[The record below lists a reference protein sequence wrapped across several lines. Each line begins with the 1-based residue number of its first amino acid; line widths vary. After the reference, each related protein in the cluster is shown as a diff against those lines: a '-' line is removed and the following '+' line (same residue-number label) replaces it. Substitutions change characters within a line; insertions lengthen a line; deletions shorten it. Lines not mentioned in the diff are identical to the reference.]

1 MQLTGMC
8 SIIDINL
15 ASYDYISSPQI
26 NITIQL
32 ALKLNRP
39 ILIEGPAGT
48 GKTSIASS
56 LAQALNWQLYRIQC
70 FEGITVESVI
80 GEFDYR
86 KQLLHIELERQK
98 SHNLMNPINLE
109 DIFSRDFYIERPL
122 FLSFISNEPNVLLID
137 EIDKSDEEF
146 EAFLLEALG
155 ERQIS
160 IPELGTFKA
169 ENDDQLVIL
178 TSNSSR
184 DLSEPLRRRCLYLY
198 IDFPDRE
205 REKKIVSI
213 HTKLPLDNPLIEG
226 VTKIVHYLR
235 AQNLR
240 KVPSIA
246 ETIDWAKALIALG
259 IEQIDEKT
267 LEDTFPVLL
276 KYQEDLQLL
285 ESKHKEIVR
294 QSTV

>member
-1 MQLTGMC
+1 MD
-8 SIIDINL
+8 IDL
-15 ASYDYISSPQI
+15 ASYDYISSSQI
-26 NITIQL
+26 DITINL

-56 LAQALNWQLYRIQC
+56 LARSLDWQLYRIQC

-98 SHNLMNPINLE
+98 SHNSPNSLNLE

-122 FLSFISNEPNVLLID
+122 FLSFIANNPNVLLID

-198 IDFPDRE
+198 IDFPSRE
-205 REKKIVSI
+205 REKEILGV
-213 HTKLPLDNPLIEG
+213 HTKLPLDSPLIEG
-226 VTKIVHYLR
+226 VSKIVQYLR
-235 AQNLR
+235 TQNLR

-246 ETIDWAKALIALG
+246 ESIDWANSLISLG
-259 IEQIDEKT
+259 IEHIDEKSLKET
-267 LEDTFPVLL
+267 LPVLL
-276 KYQEDLQLL
+276 KYQEDLLL
-285 ESKHKEIVR
+285 LQSKHKEIIR
-294 QSTV
+294 QGSM

>member
-1 MQLTGMC
+1 MC
-8 SIIDINL
+8 SIIDLDL

-26 NITIQL
+26 NVTIQL

-56 LAQALNWQLYRIQC
+56 LAQALHWQLYRIQC

-86 KQLLHIELERQK
+86 KQLLHIELERHK
-98 SHNLMNPINLE
+98 SHNLMNPLNLE

-198 IDFPDRE
+198 IDFPNRE
-205 REKKIVSI
+205 REKEILAI
-213 HTKLPLDNPLIEG
+213 HTKLPLDSPLVEG
-226 VTKIVHYLR
+226 ITKIVHYLR

-240 KVPSIA
+240 KVPSIS
-246 ETIDWAKALIALG
+246 EEIDWAKSLIALG
-259 IEQIDEKT
+259 IEQIEEKT
-267 LEDTFPVLL
+267 LKETLPVLL
-276 KYQEDLQLL
+276 KYQEDLLLL
-285 ESKHKEIVR
+285 ESKHKEIIR
-294 QSTV
+294 QGNM